1 MKLKSLAVVVQTD
14 NDEVYQVALTKEELL
29 SIESLIKIIQD
40 GSIKILPHK
49 LDGIILTN
57 GQSAIPPRLP

>member
-57 GQSAIPPRLP
+57 GQSPIPTRLP